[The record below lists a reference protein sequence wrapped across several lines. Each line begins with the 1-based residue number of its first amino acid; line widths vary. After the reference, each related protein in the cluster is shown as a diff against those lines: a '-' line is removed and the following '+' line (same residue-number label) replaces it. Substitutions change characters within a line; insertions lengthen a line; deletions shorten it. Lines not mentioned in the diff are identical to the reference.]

1 MTDFQEMDN
10 LISLSKNE
18 GFLIIE
24 FHTSCLQKVNIY
36 HAEFLGKN

>member
-24 FHTSCLQKVNIY
+24 FSHQLPAK
-36 HAEFLGKN
+36 G